1 MMTLV
6 LRTSVDPLSLVSAV
20 RKQVNDLDK
29 DLPLF
34 GVQTMDDILSEEVA
48 TQRFNAGALAGFAAL
63 AALLAAVGI
72 YGVMAYA
79 VGQRTREIGVR
90 MAMGAQP
97 GNVLGMVLKQGL
109 RLALIGVVLG
119 VGASLALTRLMTSML
134 FGVKASDPITYVAV
148 AAGLAAIALA
158 ACWIPA
164 WRATRVDPVIALRYE

>member
-1 MMTLV
+1 GLGV
-6 LRTSVDPLSLVSAV
+6 GRAVDSLSVVSAV

-29 DLPLF
+29 DLPLY

-48 TQRFNAGALAGFAAL
+48 TQRFNAGALAGFAMV

-90 MAMGAQP
+90 MAMGAAPQ
-97 GNVLGMVLKQGL
+97 NVLRMGLKQGL
-109 RLALIGVVLG
+109 GLALIGVVIGL
-119 VGASLALTRLMTSML
+119 GASLALTRLMTSLL
-134 FGVKASDPITYVAV
+134 FGVKASDPVTYAGV
-148 AAGLAAIALA
+148 AAGLTLVALV

-164 WRATRVDPVIALRYE
+164 RRATRVDPVIALRYE